1 MQKKL
6 SERLQDAYMTGNRD
20 LIESLKKE
28 AQDKAESLQKK
39 PTVNP
44 ITVNTVLND
53 DGSSAIK
60 VYEFLE
66 SAFGEDWWEL
76 EFETIERLLWIKYG
90 TALDDINR
98 DKIWAVKYLCNSQ
111 RPFLDWFMF
120 NQVAVAFAGAIADF
134 EVLRTPT
141 PGMIINAIAV
151 MKYIRPEEPFSRE
164 IKKYISILLIQE
176 GIYIPPP
183 SLLELIGE
191 EFEVLV
197 KSSNKEEWQAVYNK
211 YKEIIESKKYNLE
224 EIPLDIQAKRLLVA
238 EEAANTYAK

>member
-1 MQKKL
+1 
-6 SERLQDAYMTGNRD
+6 
-20 LIESLKKE
+20 
-28 AQDKAESLQKK
+28 
-39 PTVNP
+39 
-44 ITVNTVLND
+44 
-53 DGSSAIK
+53 
-60 VYEFLE
+60 
-66 SAFGEDWWEL
+66 
-76 EFETIERLLWIKYG
+76 
-90 TALDDINR
+90 
-98 DKIWAVKYLCNSQ
+98 
-111 RPFLDWFMF
+111 
-120 NQVAVAFAGAIADF
+120 
-134 EVLRTPT
+134 
-141 PGMIINAIAV
+141 